1 MTTARSQS
9 VQPGPQQALQ
19 PLLEAW
25 AWQEHGACRNADL
38 DLFFPPEG
46 GPARERVRRERAAK
60 QICNNCLVRTR
71 CLAYALR
78 AGEVFGIWGGT
89 TPEERRSALPWPRA

>member
-1 MTTARSQS
+1 L
-9 VQPGPQQALQ
+9 ALP

-46 GPARERVRRERAAK
+46 ASVRERFRRERAAK
-60 QICNNCLVRTR
+60 QICTSCEVRTR

-78 AGEVFGIWGGT
+78 AGEPFGIWGGT
-89 TPEERRSALPWPRA
+89 TPEERRSARPRPVDMHLQCAED